1 LTVNNSVAVSGS
13 LRNRLAITLIAGVAF
28 LSLLLYFAV
37 RDYAAKI
44 ALQSQDSI
52 LHASVI
58 SILDTASI
66 QQGKVELDIP
76 YSSFSMLSTTTD
88 DRIFYA
94 IYQND
99 ELLSGYE
106 NLPKPEIDAGTQSN
120 YQSTRFLNTP
130 IRQVTASRILV
141 GADVRTKVTATIA
154 QTQDSLS
161 GTLNR
166 ISQTAALYG
175 AGFFTLAVLL
185 SIWVASLTIRPLKIL
200 ADSVAKRGPQDL
212 SPVTKHVPSEMGPLV
227 SSFNKLMTR
236 LEKSFSQSE
245 DFIAEAAHR
254 VRTPLST
261 VRSHAEATLQRVE
274 KEENRQAIRS
284 MIRAIDESSRASTQ
298 LLDHAMITFRANQL
312 EFHDIDL
319 VELVREIVRR
329 LEPVADMKHV
339 VLKLT
344 GSSSVT
350 ISGDPIQIQNALS
363 NIVDNALKY
372 SPSDSEVII
381 TVTDTPSPQ
390 VKVTDQGSGF
400 PVDEIDSVTTRFARG
415 RNSEGTIGSGLGLTI
430 ANDVA
435 IAHSGSLTIKNQVEG
450 GACVLLSL

>member
-1 LTVNNSVAVSGS
+1 
-13 LRNRLAITLIAGVAF
+13 VAF

-66 QQGKVELDIP
+66 QQGKIELDIP

-88 DRIFYA
+88 DRVFYA

-106 NLPKPEIDAGTQSN
+106 NLSVPELEAGVQSN
-120 YQSTRFLNTP
+120 FQSTHFLNTP

-141 GADVRTKVTATIA
+141 GADVRTAVTATIA
-154 QTQDSLS
+154 QTQDNLS
-161 GTLNR
+161 GTLNK

-185 SIWVASLTIRPLKIL
+185 SIWAASLTIRPLKNL

-212 SPVTKHVPSEMGPLV
+212 SPVTKRVPSEMGPLV

-274 KEENRQAIRS
+274 KEENRQAVRS

-312 EFHDIDL
+312 EHHDIDL
-319 VELVREIVRR
+319 VELVREIVQR
-329 LEPVADMKHV
+329 LGPVADMKHV
-339 VLKLT
+339 NLKLS
-344 GSSSVT
+344 GDSSVT
-350 ISGDPIQIQNALS
+350 VSGDPILIQNAIN

-372 SPSDSEVII
+372 SPSDSEVNIN
-381 TVTDTPSPQ
+381 VSASPSPH
-390 VKVTDQGSGF
+390 VEVTDQGTGF
-400 PVDEIDSVTTRFARG
+400 PVDEINSVTTRFARG
-415 RNSEGTIGSGLGLTI
+415 RNAEGTIGSGLGLTI
-430 ANDVA
+430 AHDVA
-435 IAHSGSLTIKNQVEG
+435 IAHSGSLNIANHTEG
-450 GACVLLSL
+450 GACVIFSL

>member
-1 LTVNNSVAVSGS
+1 L
-13 LRNRLAITLIAGVAF
+13 
-28 LSLLLYFAV
+28 
-37 RDYAAKI
+37 
-44 ALQSQDSI
+44 
-52 LHASVI
+52 
-58 SILDTASI
+58 
-66 QQGKVELDIP
+66 
-76 YSSFSMLSTTTD
+76 
-88 DRIFYA
+88 
-94 IYQND
+94 
-99 ELLSGYE
+99 
-106 NLPKPEIDAGTQSN
+106 AGT
-120 YQSTRFLNTP
+120 
-130 IRQVTASRILV
+130 
-141 GADVRTKVTATIA
+141 
-154 QTQDSLS
+154 LS
-161 GTLNR
+161 K

-185 SIWVASLTIRPLKIL
+185 SIWAASLTVKPLKNL

-212 SPVTKHVPSEMGPLV
+212 SPVTKRVPSEMGPLV

-274 KEENRQAIRS
+274 KEENRQAVRS

-312 EFHDIDL
+312 EFREIDL
-319 VELVREIVRR
+319 VELVQEIVRR
-329 LEPVADMKHV
+329 LGPVADMKHV
-339 VLKLT
+339 DLTLT

-350 ISGDPIQIQNALS
+350 ISGDPIQIQNAIN

-381 TVTDTPSPQ
+381 DVSSMPSPQ

-400 PVDEIDSVTTRFARG
+400 PVDEINSVTTRFARG
-415 RNSEGTIGSGLGLTI
+415 RNAEGTIGSGLGLTI

-435 IAHSGSLTIKNQVEG
+435 IAHNGKLTIENQAEG
-450 GACVLLSL
+450 GACVIFSL